1 MKFVVRITDCGPLS
15 FRSGRETTSPK
26 TLEYVPGSVLIGGL
40 ATTHALLYNDAD
52 QHDAMFFHEETSI
65 GNLYP
70 SRFENKRLQGELDP
84 VYPIPTTVVSCKR
97 FPGFR
102 SDQKNEELPHHGVH
116 DTLIPWGLF
125 CLSRQTCSDVLE
137 KLKTCTDCEH
147 PLDRFPGFYRRN
159 RSQLGK
165 ASVSLGLRTRTG
177 IDRATGSA
185 HQGILYSRE
194 FLQPGM
200 TFWGTVTVPDEQADR
215 FRAFIQK
222 ANESGLLRLGN
233 NRTRGFGRVTLAV
246 TQASPASMEEQD
258 IESLG
263 QRIRNFDAKF
273 REQAKQYDIEH
284 PHDLYLPI
292 TLTADAIVY
301 DRLLRQRTSLDGD
314 ALDDV
319 GIKGAERIYGN
330 SGVRRVMGWNNLW
343 RVPKAD
349 DIAIAMG
356 STFLFGLSHGID
368 DALLHKL
375 YNLERRGIGI
385 RRREGFGRLLVA
397 SPFHEERMNANEC

>member
-1 MKFVVRITDCGPLS
+1 MKFIVRITECGPLS

-26 TLEYVPGSVLIGGL
+26 TLEYVPGSVFLGGL
-40 ATTHALLYNDAD
+40 AAAHAHLCKDSNQRDAI
-52 QHDAMFFHEETSI
+52 FFHEETSF

-70 SRFENKRLQGELDP
+70 SRFENERLQGELDP
-84 VYPIPTTVVSCKR
+84 VYPIPATAVSCKR

-102 SDQKNEELPHHGVH
+102 SDQKNGEQPHHGVH

-125 CLSRQTCSDVLE
+125 CLSRQNRIDVLE
-137 KLKTCTDCEH
+137 KFTTCPYTDCEH
-147 PLDRFPGFYRRN
+147 PLDRFPGFCRRS

-200 TFWGTVTVPDEQADR
+200 TFWGTFTVPDEQADR
-215 FRAFIQK
+215 FQAFIQK

-246 TQASPASMEEQD
+246 TPASPPSIEEQD

-273 REQAKQYDIEH
+273 REQAKQYDIKH
-284 PHDLYLPI
+284 PHALYLPI

-301 DRLLRQRTSLDGD
+301 DRLLRQRTGLDGSVLND
-314 ALDDV
+314 L
-319 GIKGAERIYGN
+319 GIKGAERIYCN
-330 SGVRRVMGWNNLW
+330 SGVRRVMGWNDLW

-349 DIAIAMG
+349 DIAMTMG
-356 STFLFGLSHGID
+356 ATFLFGLSHGLD
-368 DALLHKL
+368 DALLHRL
-375 YNLERRGIGI
+375 HNLEGRGMGV
-385 RRREGFGRLLVA
+385 RRREGFGRLLIA
-397 SPFHEERMNANEC
+397 SPFHEERMNEQ